1 MLRRTSIVW
10 LIVLAMVGLGAGW
23 TLVLTVDAVAGRIL
37 GVPLMAS
44 IALWVLALGIVMWAV
59 LSRSRLPGAAQ
70 SGSDSIRIRT
80 DDATAAAHQAANR
93 MPPIIAARTAAL
105 AMAASRTGAL
115 IGGFY
120 LGISL
125 ALLGSVATPTGADSF
140 TAALVAMGAA
150 VSMTIAGVW
159 LESLCRIR
167 DDQR

>member
-1 MLRRTSIVW
+1 
-10 LIVLAMVGLGAGW
+10 
-23 TLVLTVDAVAGRIL
+23 
-37 GVPLMAS
+37 
-44 IALWVLALGIVMWAV
+44 V

-80 DDATAAAHQAANR
+80 DDVTAAAHQAANR

-125 ALLGSVATPTGADSF
+125 ALLGSVATPTGADSL

>member
-80 DDATAAAHQAANR
+80 DDVTAAAHQAANR
-93 MPPIIAARTAAL
+93 MPPIIAARKERLQDRVCLCLEHREARIARLRTIVDSRHEFAA
-105 AMAASRTGAL
+105 
-115 IGGFY
+115 
-120 LGISL
+120 
-125 ALLGSVATPTGADSF
+125 
-140 TAALVAMGAA
+140 
-150 VSMTIAGVW
+150 
-159 LESLCRIR
+159 
-167 DDQR
+167 

>member
-10 LIVLAMVGLGAGW
+10 LIVLAMMGLGAGW
-23 TLVLTVDAVAGRIL
+23 TLVLLVDAVAGRIL

-44 IALWVLALGIVMWAV
+44 IALWALALGILMWAV
-59 LSRSRLPGAAQ
+59 LMW
-70 SGSDSIRIRT
+70 RT
-80 DDATAAAHQAANR
+80 
-93 MPPIIAARTAAL
+93 PPLIAARTAAL
-105 AMAASRTGAL
+105 AMAASRTGAF

-125 ALLGSVATPTGADSF
+125 ALLSSVSTPTGADSL